1 MRTLYS
7 FYSPKPRREVGKPA
21 SLRSA
26 SDLLH
31 RRQKAALR
39 ILLCVV
45 RLVVGVVRRGRVVH
59 FLLEWR
65 AELIAVRK
73 GEVEIV
79 RPAGVAR
86 QDDGAQA
93 AGAQLLLQRR
103 QRLDR
108 EPVALRQRGNEAIA
122 STAPTWSVS

>member
-1 MRTLYS
+1 MRTLRS
-7 FYSPKPRREVGKPA
+7 FYSPKPRREAGFPA

-45 RLVVGVVRRGRVVH
+45 RLVVGVVGRGRVVH
-59 FLLEWR
+59 LFLKRR
-65 AELIAVRK
+65 AELVAVRK

-86 QDDGAQA
+86 QDGFPSLFLKSLFSHLSNGRLA
-93 AGAQLLLQRR
+93 A
-103 QRLDR
+103 
-108 EPVALRQRGNEAIA
+108 
-122 STAPTWSVS
+122 SV

>member
-1 MRTLYS
+1 MRTLRS
-7 FYSPKPRREVGKPA
+7 FYSPKPRREASFPA

-59 FLLEWR
+59 FLLERR

-86 QDDGAQA
+86 QDDGPQA
-93 AGAQLLLQRR
+93 ARAKLLPARK
-103 QRLDR
+103 
-108 EPVALRQRGNEAIA
+108 
-122 STAPTWSVS
+122 